1 MPSKK
6 LLKKCQFF
14 DQHFEEDKADIIF
27 KFLTKDI
34 CTKNE
39 IIQKMRCDKP
49 TKTIYD
55 SILKNKAEGDDVKK
69 VQTHTHTHTYT
80 HTYIHTYIYLRLDA
94 QEQGRGRRRQE
105 GASSVCVSLSHV

>member
-69 VQTHTHTHTYT
+69 VHTQTHTHVHT
-80 HTYIHTYIYLRLDA
+80 
-94 QEQGRGRRRQE
+94 
-105 GASSVCVSLSHV
+105 